1 MPESTSGKSS
11 EAGRL
16 DRNSREIIASGA
28 YLFWAMEEEH
38 NPEVIELLARHYTD
52 QLKIWSLVR
61 AELLEDSDLNL
72 RAEIRAGDAQ
82 GIGEYLVQDVH
93 DFTLLVSY
101 DVDKDL
107 VWIELRDRSALDE
120 EMGNWEIY
128 NSYPLCQHEISLQV
142 KGLTNIIKR
151 SYESG
156 YREGRKGH

>member
-16 DRNSREIIASGA
+16 DRNSREIIPFGA
-28 YLFWAMEEEH
+28 YFFCTMDEEH
-38 NPEVIELLARHYTD
+38 NPEVIELLARNYTE
-52 QLKIWSLVR
+52 QIKTWSLVR

-82 GIGEYLVQDVH
+82 GIGEYLVQDIH
-93 DFTLLVSY
+93 DFTFLVSY

-107 VWIELRDRSALDE
+107 VWIELRHRSALDE
-120 EMGNWEIY
+120 EMGNWEMY
-128 NSYPLCQHEISLQV
+128 NCYPLCQHEISLQI
-142 KGLTNIIKR
+142 KGVTNIIKR

-156 YREGRKGH
+156 YRAGRKGH